1 MTMSRLRRILFPI
14 RLAAARLGSGG
25 GRLALVALG
34 IVAGTA
40 ALGAVLGGR
49 LVMQDRALAQATAA
63 LPSGN
68 RSLEVAWVGDF
79 GPTWRALD
87 RQVVPAMD
95 KLAGRKPIA
104 TMLYRESQ
112 INGRLVNLRAVN
124 GLAPY
129 VHLDAG
135 RLPKTCVPSHCE
147 VLRIAGV
154 GPVPSKSTI
163 RLIQVG
169 RATLDPAAP
178 FKPFIQPAES
188 GIVSAAVQYHT
199 AQPSPVLLADG
210 VDGLS
215 RTSELA
221 TFFRAYAWF
230 VPVEAGDVHPWS
242 VGAYTQ
248 KVDRLRAQMSAD
260 SGQYEVT
267 APTDQLTAA
276 VTSSRV
282 AARRLLLLG
291 GEVGTLLLA
300 FTILAAGALRR
311 EITAARQ
318 RLAFSGARR
327 SQIELQTF
335 VETGAVAVAATIVGW
350 AIGALVAAGVAS
362 RAGSPAWPVVE
373 HALLSATGLTT
384 AAAAAATAA
393 VLLYLAVRAPALQAG
408 RLTVTPLD
416 VAALAAIG
424 AVVLGYARGSV
435 DTQSLAASKGT
446 GVFVLL
452 VPGLVTFAAAICAV
466 RLLVPTLRALGRIGR
481 RGPIALRLAVVS
493 LARNPGG
500 AATVATFL
508 VASLGLALFA
518 VTYRS
523 TLLQGQRDEAAY
535 AAPAPYV
542 LDENLSQLVPVL
554 HAWKGGP
561 ATQIVRLSGN
571 VPSSASFTFLGVP
584 PTALAQTG
592 GWRSDFA
599 STSLAALAKRLAPKT
614 STALHSTALPAGK
627 TFALPVSTNGDDISV
642 RAFFRS
648 PLGDFDSVILGPT
661 DGSKRIVL
669 HGRIPFTGATLTSL
683 ELDLISPRLTA
694 NGGTG
699 TQPTARGVLHLGV
712 PSVDGKPV
720 TNAFADWLGV
730 QGASIQ
736 STGIAY
742 STTAGDT
749 TVIRPRQ
756 PTDGNPIPVLAT
768 PAIAAAA
775 GNNRIVPLT
784 IEGEQIV
791 GHIVGILH
799 RFPSIAGDAIIAD
812 RQTAETALD
821 TSSPGLG
828 TTNELWVDSLGQPA
842 PSTLT
847 VISRAQVLAGLRA
860 DPLARGALI
869 TLASAAALALA
880 LALIGLLLGVAG
892 DRRDERGELFDLEAQ
907 GAAPA
912 TIRTHLRLRALL
924 VACFGLIGG
933 AITGA
938 ILSSLV
944 LSLVS
949 VTASAALPEPPL
961 RLVLDGRLLA
971 GAIVAYAVLAAVLVY
986 AATALHE
993 RAPARA
999 AEAAA

>member
-1 MTMSRLRRILFPI
+1 MLFPI
-14 RLAAARLGSGG
+14 RLAGARLGSGG
-25 GRLALVALG
+25 GRLGLVALG

-40 ALGAVLGGR
+40 ALAAVLGGR

-79 GPTWRALD
+79 GPTWRALN
-87 RQVVPAMD
+87 RQVVPAME
-95 KLAGRKPIA
+95 KLAGRPPIA

-112 INGRLVNLRAVN
+112 IDGRLVNLRAVDN
-124 GLAPY
+124 LAPY
-129 VHLDAG
+129 VHLEAG
-135 RLPKTCVPSHCE
+135 RLPKPCVPSHCE

-169 RATLDPAAP
+169 RATLDPDAP
-178 FKPFIQPAES
+178 FKPFIQPAET

-230 VPVEAGDVHPWS
+230 LPVEAGDVHPWS
-242 VGAYTQ
+242 VGSYARS
-248 KVDRLRAQMSAD
+248 VDRLRAQMSAD

-267 APTDQLTAA
+267 APTDELTAA

-311 EITAARQ
+311 EITAARR
-318 RLAFSGARR
+318 RLAFAGARR
-327 SQIELQTF
+327 SQIELQTA
-335 VETGAVAVAATIVGW
+335 VETGAVAVAATAVGW
-350 AIGALVAAGVAS
+350 AVGALVAAGVAS
-362 RAGSPAWPVVE
+362 RAGSPAWPVVD
-373 HALLSATGLTT
+373 HALLSTSGLTT
-384 AAAAAATAA
+384 AVAAAVTAA

-416 VAALAAIG
+416 VAALAAVG
-424 AVVLGYARGSV
+424 AVVVGYARGSI
-435 DTQSLAASKGT
+435 DAQSLAASQGT

-452 VPGLVTFAAAICAV
+452 VPGLVTFAAAIGAV
-466 RLLVPTLRALGRIGR
+466 RLLVPALRALGRVGR
-481 RGPIALRLAVVS
+481 RGPLSLRLAAVS
-493 LARNPGG
+493 LARSPGG

-542 LDENLSQLVPVL
+542 LDENLAQLVPVL
-554 HAWKGGP
+554 HAWNGGP
-561 ATQIVRLSGN
+561 ATPVLRLSGN
-571 VPSSASFTFLGVP
+571 VPSSAAFTFLGVP
-584 PTALAQTG
+584 STALAQTG

-599 STSLAALAKRLAPKT
+599 SASLASLARRLTPAT
-614 STALHSTALPAGK
+614 STALRSTALPPG
-627 TFALPVSTNGDDISV
+627 TVFRLPVSTHGDDISV

-648 PLGDFDSVILGPT
+648 PLGDFSSVILGPT
-661 DGSKRIVL
+661 DGGKRVIL
-669 HGRIPFTGATLTSL
+669 HGRIPFAHATLTSI
-683 ELDLISPRLTA
+683 ELDLLNPRLTA

-699 TQPTARGVLHLGV
+699 TQPTARGLLDLGT
-712 PSVDGKPV
+712 PSVDGHPIA
-720 TNAFADWLGV
+720 NAFADWLGV
-730 QGASIQ
+730 QGASVQ
-736 STGIAY
+736 AQGIAY
-742 STTAGDT
+742 SMTSGST

-756 PTDGNPIPVLAT
+756 PTDGHPIPVLVT
-768 PAIAAAA
+768 PAVAAAV
-775 GNNRIVPLT
+775 GNHRILPLT

-791 GHIVGILH
+791 GRIVGVIH
-799 RFPSIAGDAIIAD
+799 RFPSITGDAVIAD

-821 TSSPGLG
+821 TTSPGLG
-828 TTNELWVDSLGQPA
+828 TTDELWANSLPTPA
-842 PSTLT
+842 PATLT
-847 VISRAQVLAGLRA
+847 ITSRAQVLAALRS

-869 TLASAAALALA
+869 TLASAAALALG
-880 LALIGLLLGVAG
+880 LALVGLLLGVAG

-907 GAAPA
+907 GASPA

-938 ILSSLV
+938 VLSSLV

-961 RLVLDGRLLA
+961 RLILDPRLLG
-971 GAIVAYAVLAAVLVY
+971 GAVIVYAVLATLLVY
-986 AATALHE
+986 AATGLHE
-993 RAPARA
+993 RAPSRA
-999 AEAAA
+999 AEVAA

>member
-1 MTMSRLRRILFPI
+1 MTRLRRILFPI

-40 ALGAVLGGR
+40 ALAAVLGGR

-63 LPSGN
+63 LPAGN

-79 GPTWRALD
+79 GPTWRALNH
-87 RQVVPAMD
+87 QVVPAMD
-95 KLAGRKPIA
+95 SLAGRKPIA

-129 VHLDAG
+129 VHLESG
-135 RLPKTCVPSHCE
+135 RLPKPCVPSHCE

-169 RATLDPAAP
+169 RATLDPSAP
-178 FKPFIQPAES
+178 FKPFIQPAET

-199 AQPSPVLLADG
+199 AQPSPVMLADG

-242 VGAYTQ
+242 VGSYTRS
-248 KVDRLRAQMSAD
+248 VDRLRAQMSAD

-267 APTDQLTAA
+267 APTDELSAA
-276 VTSSRV
+276 VTSSQV

-311 EITAARQ
+311 EITSARQ
-318 RLAFSGARR
+318 RLAFAGARR
-327 SQIELQTF
+327 GQIELQTAA
-335 VETGAVAVAATIVGW
+335 ETGAVAIAATVVGW
-350 AIGALVAAGVAS
+350 AVGAVVAAAVAS

-373 HALLSATGLTT
+373 HALLSSSGLTT
-384 AAAAAATAA
+384 AAGAAVAAA

-408 RLTVTPLD
+408 RLTITPLD
-416 VAALAAIG
+416 VAALAAVG
-424 AVVLGYARGSV
+424 TVVIGYARGSI
-435 DTQSLAASKGT
+435 DAPSLAASKGT

-452 VPGLVTFAAAICAV
+452 VPGLVTFAAAIGAV

-481 RGPIALRLAVVS
+481 RGPLALRLAAVS

-542 LDENLSQLVPVL
+542 LDENLSELVPVL
-554 HAWKGGP
+554 HAWHGAP
-561 ATQIVRLSGN
+561 ATPVLRLSGN
-571 VPSSASFTFLGVP
+571 VPSSATFTFLGVP
-584 PTALAQTG
+584 STALPQTG

-599 STSLAALAKRLAPKT
+599 SASLASLAKRLAPKA
-614 STALHSTALPAGK
+614 STALVSTALPTGK
-627 TFALPVSTNGDDISV
+627 TFTLPVWTRGDDINV

-648 PLGDFDSVILGPT
+648 PLGDFDSVILGAT
-661 DGSKRIVL
+661 DGAKHVVL
-669 HGRIPFTGATLTSL
+669 HGRIPFAHARLTSL
-683 ELDLISPRLTA
+683 ELDLLNPRLTA
-694 NGGTG
+694 NAGTG
-699 TQPTARGVLHLGV
+699 TQPNARGVLHLGI
-712 PSVDGKPV
+712 PRVDGQVIK
-720 TNAFADWLGV
+720 NAFADWLGV
-730 QGASIQ
+730 EGASVQ

-742 STTAGDT
+742 STTSGDT

-756 PTDGNPIPVLAT
+756 PTDGHPIPVLVT
-768 PAIAAAA
+768 PDVAAAA
-775 GNNRIVPLT
+775 GNHRIVPLT

-791 GHIVGILH
+791 GRIVGIVH
-799 RFPSIAGDAIIAD
+799 RFPSITGGAVVAD

-821 TSSPGLG
+821 TTSPGLG
-828 TTNELWVDSLGQPA
+828 TTDELWSDSLPQPP

-847 VISRAQVLAGLRA
+847 ITSQAAVLAGLTA

-869 TLASAAALALA
+869 TLASAAALALG
-880 LALIGLLLGVAG
+880 LALVGLLLGVAG

-938 ILSSLV
+938 VLSSLV

-961 RLVLDGRLLA
+961 RLVLDPRLLG
-971 GAIVAYAVLAAVLVY
+971 GAVIAYAVLAAVLVY
-986 AATALHE
+986 AATGLHE

>member
-1 MTMSRLRRILFPI
+1 
-14 RLAAARLGSGG
+14 
-25 GRLALVALG
+25 
-34 IVAGTA
+34 
-40 ALGAVLGGR
+40 
-49 LVMQDRALAQATAA
+49 
-63 LPSGN
+63 
-68 RSLEVAWVGDF
+68 
-79 GPTWRALD
+79 
-87 RQVVPAMD
+87 
-95 KLAGRKPIA
+95 
-104 TMLYRESQ
+104 
-112 INGRLVNLRAVN
+112 
-124 GLAPY
+124 
-129 VHLDAG
+129 
-135 RLPKTCVPSHCE
+135 
-147 VLRIAGV
+147 VLRIAGT

-169 RATLDPAAP
+169 RATLDRNAP
-178 FKPFIQPAES
+178 FKPFIQPAET
-188 GIVSAAVQYHT
+188 GIVSAAVQYHA

-242 VGAYTQ
+242 IGSYTQ
-248 KVDRLRAQMSAD
+248 NVDQLRAQMSSE

-276 VTSSRV
+276 VVSSRV

-318 RLAFSGARR
+318 RLAFAGARR
-327 SQIELQTF
+327 SQVELQTLT
-335 VETGAVAVAATIVGW
+335 ETGAVAVAATAVGW
-350 AIGALVAAGVAS
+350 ALGALVAAGVAS
-362 RAGSPAWPVVE
+362 RAGSPPWPVVQN
-373 HALLSATGLTT
+373 ALLSGSGL
-384 AAAAAATAA
+384 ATAA
-393 VLLYLAVRAPALQAG
+393 VAATVSAALLYLAVRAPALQAG
-408 RLTVTPLD
+408 RLTITPLD
-416 VAALAAIG
+416 VAALAAV
-424 AVVLGYARGSV
+424 AVVVLGYARGSV
-435 DTQSLAASKGT
+435 DAQSLAASQGT

-452 VPGLVTFAAAICAV
+452 VPGLVTFAAAVGAV

-481 RGPIALRLAVVS
+481 RGPVALRLAAVS

-542 LDENLSQLVPVL
+542 LDENLTQLVPVL
-554 HAWKGGP
+554 HAWNSST
-561 ATQIVRLSGN
+561 ATPVLRLSGN
-571 VPSSASFTFLGVP
+571 VPSSASFTFLGIP
-584 PTALAQTG
+584 SKTLPQTG

-599 STSLAALAKRLAPKT
+599 SSSLASLAQRLTPKT
-614 STALHSTALPAGK
+614 STALRSVALPAGQ
-627 TFALPVSTNGDDISV
+627 TFTLPVSTRGDDIRV

-648 PLGDFDSVILGPT
+648 PLGDFDSVILGVT
-661 DGSKRIVL
+661 DGAKRVVL
-669 HGRIPFTGATLTSL
+669 RGRIPFANATLTSL
-683 ELDLISPRLTA
+683 ELDLNNPRLTA
-694 NGGTG
+694 NAGTG
-699 TQPTARGVLHLGV
+699 TQPTARGLLRLGV
-712 PSVDGKPV
+712 PRVDGRPIKK
-720 TNAFADWLGV
+720 AFADWVGV
-730 QGASIQ
+730 QGASVQ

-742 STTAGDT
+742 STTSGDT

-756 PTDGNPIPVLAT
+756 PTDGNPIPVLVT
-768 PAIAAAA
+768 PAVAAAA
-775 GNNRIVPLT
+775 GSHQIVPLT

-799 RFPSIAGDAIIAD
+799 RFPSITGDAVIAD

-821 TSSPGLG
+821 TTSPGLG
-828 TTNELWVDSLGQPA
+828 TTNELWANSLPQRPLT
-842 PSTLT
+842 TLT
-847 VISRAQVLAGLRA
+847 ITSRAQLLAGLSA

-869 TLASAAALALA
+869 TLGSAAALALG
-880 LALIGLLLGVAG
+880 LALVGLLLGVAG

-924 VACFGLIGG
+924 IACFGLIGG
-933 AITGA
+933 AVTGA
-938 ILSSLV
+938 VLSLLV
-944 LSLVS
+944 LSLVA

-961 RLVLDGRLLA
+961 ELVFNWELII
-971 GAIVAYAVLAAVLVY
+971 GAIVVYAVLATLLVF
-986 AATALHE
+986 AATGMHE

-999 AEAAA
+999 AEAVA